1 MCALKFIV
9 FWVLVIAFVVF
20 LLIVRVY
27 IFPSPE
33 PYDPNAQCEMTIRYM
48 YATSLDEAKRNPEL
62 WINRYDSPAEYAD
75 ASVRMLFLTGVC

>member
-1 MCALKFIV
+1 MKPSLS
-9 FWVLVIAFVVF
+9 
-20 LLIVRVY
+20 LLITALFMV
-27 IFPSPE
+27 SCDQQE
-33 PYDPNAQCEMTIRYM
+33 PYDPNAQCEMTIRYT